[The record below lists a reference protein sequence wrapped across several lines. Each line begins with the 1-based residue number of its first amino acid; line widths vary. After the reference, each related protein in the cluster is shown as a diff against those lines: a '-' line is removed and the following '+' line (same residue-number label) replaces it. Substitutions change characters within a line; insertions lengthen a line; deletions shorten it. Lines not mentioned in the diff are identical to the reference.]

1 MLKDITASGRYV
13 VANGNSGSSMP
24 YVPSNANNPIQG
36 MIRINNQDMQVF
48 DGSGWVTM
56 YNSVASVGLTPET
69 EALLDWVKSKQ
80 RQEIELLELASQN
93 QAVLTALENV
103 KKAQEQLTIIAHLS
117 RETNETTS

>member
-1 MLKDITASGRYV
+1 MLKDITTSSRYV
-13 VANGNSGSSMP
+13 IAGGGSTSMP

-36 MIRINNQDMQVF
+36 MIRVNNQDMQVF
-48 DGSGWVTM
+48 DGSSWVTM
-56 YNSVASVGLTPET
+56 YNGIASVGLTPEA
-69 EALLDWVKSKQ
+69 ESLLDWIKSKQ

>member
-1 MLKDITASGRYV
+1 MLKDITASSRYITI
-13 VANGNSGSSMP
+13 GSGGTSMP
-24 YVPSNANNPIQG
+24 YVPSNSNNPIQG
-36 MIRINNQDMQVF
+36 MIRVHNQDMQVF
-48 DGSGWVTM
+48 DGSSWVNM
-56 YNSVASVGLTPET
+56 YNSIASVGLTPEV
-69 EALLDWVKSKQ
+69 ESLLDWVRSKQ

>member
-1 MLKDITASGRYV
+1 MLKDIIASGRSIMV
-13 VANGNSGSSMP
+13 GSGNTSMP
-24 YVPSNANNPIQG
+24 YVPSNPNNPIQG

-48 DGSGWVTM
+48 DGSSWVTM
-56 YNSVASVGLTPET
+56 YNSVASVGLTPEV
-69 EALLDWVKSKQ
+69 ESLLDWIRSKQ